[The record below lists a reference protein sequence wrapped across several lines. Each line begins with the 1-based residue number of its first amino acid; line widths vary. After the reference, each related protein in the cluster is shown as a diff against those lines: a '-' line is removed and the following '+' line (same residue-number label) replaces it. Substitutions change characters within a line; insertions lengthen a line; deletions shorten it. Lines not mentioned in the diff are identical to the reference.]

1 MSAVR
6 QRQGFE
12 CGFTLVEL
20 MVVIAL
26 VAVITSTAAP
36 GLREF
41 ASGQRARAMTLDLS
55 ADLMF
60 ARSEALKRNAVV
72 TITPRSG
79 QWSSGWA
86 VSTGGNEILTR
97 QASADVVQFTGA
109 PALISFNVNGR
120 VSAPSSAVQITV
132 SPASGGLGHT
142 QRCVELDLS
151 GRARVKAGG
160 C

>member
-1 MSAVR
+1 MGTAR
-6 QRQGFE
+6 QHPGGE

-26 VAVITSTAAP
+26 VAVISSTAAP
-36 GLREF
+36 GLSAF
-41 ASGQRARAMTLDLS
+41 TSGQRAKAMTLDLS
-55 ADLMF
+55 SDLLY

-79 QWSSGWA
+79 QWSGGWA

-97 QASADVVQFTGA
+97 QASADAVQFTGA
-109 PALISFNVNGR
+109 PALISFNANGR

-132 SPASGGLGHT
+132 APASGALSHN

-151 GRARVKAGG
+151 GRARVKTGA

>member
-1 MSAVR
+1 MGAAR
-6 QRQGFE
+6 QHPGGE

-20 MVVIAL
+20 MVVVAL

-36 GLREF
+36 GLSAF
-41 ASGQRARAMTLDLS
+41 ASGQRAKAMTLDLS
-55 ADLMF
+55 SDLLY

-72 TITPRSG
+72 TITPRSS

-86 VSTGGNEILTR
+86 VSTGGNDILTR

-109 PALISFNVNGR
+109 PAFISFNVNGR
-120 VSAPSSAVQITV
+120 VSAPSSAVQITMA
-132 SPASGGLGHT
+132 PASGALSHN

-151 GRARVKAGG
+151 GRARVKTGV

>member
-1 MSAVR
+1 MNGAFQHPR
-6 QRQGFE
+6 GE
-12 CGFTLVEL
+12 HGFTLVEL

-36 GLREF
+36 GLRSF
-41 ASGQRARAMTLDLS
+41 ASGQRAKAITLDLNS
-55 ADLMF
+55 DLLY

-72 TITPRSG
+72 SVAPRSG
-79 QWSSGWA
+79 LWSNGWA

-97 QASADVVQFTGA
+97 QASADAVQFSGA

-120 VSAPSSAVQITV
+120 VSAPSAAVQITV
-132 SPASGGLGHT
+132 APASGALST
-142 QRCVELDLS
+142 NQRCVELDLS
-151 GRARVKAGG
+151 GRARAKTGA

>member
-1 MSAVR
+1 MSTVR
-6 QRQGFE
+6 RRPGSE
-12 CGFTLVEL
+12 RGFTLVEL

-26 VAVITSTAAP
+26 IALISSTAAP
-36 GLREF
+36 GLSAF
-41 ASGQRARAMTLDLS
+41 ASGQRAKAMTLDLS
-55 ADLMF
+55 SDLLY

-79 QWSSGWA
+79 LWSSGWA

-120 VSAPSSAVQITV
+120 VSAPISAVQITV
-132 SPASGGLGHT
+132 APASGVLGPN

-151 GRARVKAGG
+151 GRARVKTGA